1 MKIKTYIEKIT
12 KTVKKQS
19 TISKTI
25 NLIKKMVE
33 HKTPRIHA
41 LSADRNEYDRSKTLL
56 DNSLKEVLDDKK
68 VSKALKEN
76 SIEKF
81 SGKKRVYVPSD
92 HCDIRKKHSWKMEN
106 IGKVLNL
113 DKKVINGFSTLSS
126 VAIDENK
133 HDVTLMDI
141 TVFSNREERF
151 ITQKELEEFE
161 SGKIKD
167 KAREAEIKTLVDK
180 DEHINMNLS
189 LMRQTESVSNTLKV
203 GNPDISV
210 CHIHDRFADMNEYF
224 EHIDQKL
231 KDEFVIRATAKRVSN
246 QTKLNEKGKRVNLKL
261 IDSAFANQESQVIE
275 KLRLKGKLYQQA
287 QSLIEWDRV
296 QINGNWYTT
305 VRITL
310 KTREGN
316 NIFKKPMLL
325 ISNIKV
331 DSYLEAKEIY
341 HIYLLRS
348 KIEAVFKFLKD
359 VLGWEEFQVRDW
371 ESIKNIIAL
380 CFFVGNYFYEIEST
394 LIEHPTIEII
404 CQLGDGKG
412 TVSRFYF
419 LKGLEKLLIAQSV
432 FQFKEDRGISDDEW
446 REITDFAGIGE

>member
-1 MKIKTYIEKIT
+1 
-12 KTVKKQS
+12 
-19 TISKTI
+19 
-25 NLIKKMVE
+25 MVE
-33 HKTPRIHA
+33 KKTPRIHA
-41 LSADRNEYDRSKTLL
+41 ISADRNEFERNKTLL

-68 VSKALKEN
+68 VSEALREN

-106 IGKVLNL
+106 IGKVLDLN
-113 DKKVINGFSTLSS
+113 KKVINGFSTLAS

-133 HDVTLMDI
+133 HNVTLLDV
-141 TVFSNREERF
+141 TVFSNREKRF
-151 ITQKELEEFE
+151 IKQDELARFE
-161 SGKIKD
+161 KGKIED
-167 KAREAEIKTLVDK
+167 KVREAEIKALVDE
-180 DEHINMNLS
+180 DRHINMTLS
-189 LMRQTESVSNTLKV
+189 LMRQTQSVSKTLKLS
-203 GNPDISV
+203 NPCISV
-210 CHIHDRFADMNEYF
+210 CHIHDRFADIDEYF
-224 EHIDQKL
+224 AHIDQKL
-231 KDEFVIRATAKRVSN
+231 KDEFVIRGTAKRVSN
-246 QTKLNEKGKRVNLKL
+246 QTKLNEKGEEVKVKL
-261 IDSAFANQESQVIE
+261 IDSEFANKNSQVIE
-275 KLRLKGKLYQQA
+275 TLRLKGKVYQQA
-287 QSLIEWDRV
+287 ESIIEWDRV
-296 QINGNWYTT
+296 EIENNWYTT

-310 KTREGN
+310 KTREGK

-331 DSYLEAKEIY
+331 NSYIEAKEIY

-419 LKGLEKLLIAQSV
+419 LKGLEKLLIAESV
-432 FQFKEDRGISDDEW
+432 FRFKEDRGISDDEW
-446 REITDFAGIGE
+446 REITDFAGVDE

>member
-1 MKIKTYIEKIT
+1 
-12 KTVKKQS
+12 
-19 TISKTI
+19 
-25 NLIKKMVE
+25 MVE
-33 HKTPRIHA
+33 HKTSRIHA
-41 LSADRNEYDRSKTLL
+41 ISGDRNEFERSKTLL
-56 DNSLKEVLDDKK
+56 DNSLKEVLDDNK
-68 VSKALKEN
+68 VSEALKEN

-106 IGKVLNL
+106 IGKVLDL
-113 DKKVINGFSTLSS
+113 DKKVINGFSTLAS

-133 HDVTLMDI
+133 HDVTLMDV
-141 TVFSNREERF
+141 TVFSNREDRF
-151 ITQKELEEFE
+151 IKQDELKLFE
-161 SGKIKD
+161 KGKIED
-167 KAREAEIKTLVDK
+167 KARVSEIKALVDEDK
-180 DEHINMNLS
+180 HINMRLS
-189 LMRQTESVSNTLKV
+189 LMRQTQSVSKTLKLSS
-203 GNPDISV
+203 PYISV

-224 EHIDQKL
+224 EHIDQEL
-231 KDEFVIRATAKRVSN
+231 KDEFVIRGTGKRVSN
-246 QTKLNEKGKRVNLKL
+246 QTKVNEKGNTVKVKL
-261 IDSAFANQESQVIE
+261 IDSEFKNQESQVIE
-275 KLRLKGKLYQQA
+275 KLRLKGKVYQQA
-287 QSLIEWDRV
+287 QSIIEWDRV
-296 QINGNWYTT
+296 KIEENWYTT

-310 KTREGN
+310 KTREGK

-331 DSYLEAKEIY
+331 DSYIEAKEIY

-446 REITDFAGIGE
+446 KEITDFAGVGE

>member
-1 MKIKTYIEKIT
+1 
-12 KTVKKQS
+12 
-19 TISKTI
+19 
-25 NLIKKMVE
+25 MVE
-33 HKTPRIHA
+33 KKTPRIHA
-41 LSADRNEYDRSKTLL
+41 ISADRNEFERNKTLL

-68 VSKALKEN
+68 VSEALREN

-106 IGKVLNL
+106 IGKVLDLN
-113 DKKVINGFSTLSS
+113 KKVINGFSTLAS

-133 HDVTLMDI
+133 HNVTLLDV
-141 TVFSNREERF
+141 TVFSNREKRF
-151 ITQKELEEFE
+151 IKQDELARFE
-161 SGKIKD
+161 KGKIED
-167 KAREAEIKTLVDK
+167 KVREAEIKALVDE
-180 DEHINMNLS
+180 DRHINMTLS
-189 LMRQTESVSNTLKV
+189 LMRQTQSVSKTLKLS
-203 GNPDISV
+203 NPCISV
-210 CHIHDRFADMNEYF
+210 CHIHDRFADIDEYF
-224 EHIDQKL
+224 THIDQKL
-231 KDEFVIRATAKRVSN
+231 KDEFVIRGTAKRVSN
-246 QTKLNEKGKRVNLKL
+246 QTKLNEKGEEVKVKL
-261 IDSAFANQESQVIE
+261 IDSEFANKNSQVIE
-275 KLRLKGKLYQQA
+275 TLRLKGKVYQQA
-287 QSLIEWDRV
+287 ESIIEWDRV
-296 QINGNWYTT
+296 EIENNWYTT

-310 KTREGN
+310 KTREGK

-331 DSYLEAKEIY
+331 NSYIEAKEIY

-419 LKGLEKLLIAQSV
+419 LKGLEKLLIAESV
-432 FQFKEDRGISDDEW
+432 FRFKEDRGISDDEW
-446 REITDFAGIGE
+446 KEITDFAGVEE

>member
-1 MKIKTYIEKIT
+1 
-12 KTVKKQS
+12 
-19 TISKTI
+19 
-25 NLIKKMVE
+25 MVE

-41 LSADRNEYDRSKTLL
+41 LSSDRNEYDRSKTLL

-68 VSKALKEN
+68 VSEALKQN

-81 SGKKRVYVPSD
+81 RGKKRVYALSD
-92 HCDIRKKHSWKMEN
+92 HCDIRKRHSWKMEN
-106 IGKVLNL
+106 IGKVLDLN
-113 DKKVINGFSTLSS
+113 KKVINGFTTLAS

-133 HDVTLMDI
+133 HDLTLMDV
-141 TVFSNREERF
+141 TVFSNREDRF
-151 ITQKELEEFE
+151 IKQDELELYKK
-161 SGKIKD
+161 GKIKD
-167 KAREAEIKTLVDK
+167 EARVSEIKRLVDA
-180 DEHINMNLS
+180 DEHINMTLS
-189 LMRQTESVSNTLKV
+189 LMRQTKSVSETLKLS
-203 GNPDISV
+203 NPAIVV
-210 CHIHDRFADMNEYF
+210 CHIHDRFADMSDCF
-224 EHIDQKL
+224 EHIDQTL
-231 KDEFVIRATAKRVSN
+231 KDEFVIRGTAKRVSN
-246 QTKLNEKGKRVNLKL
+246 QTKVDEKGKTVNVKL
-261 IDSAFANQESQVIE
+261 IDSEFQNRDSQVIE

-287 QSLIEWDRV
+287 ESIIEWDSV
-296 QINGNWYTT
+296 EIEGHSYTT

-310 KTREGN
+310 KTREGK

-331 DSYLEAKEIY
+331 NSYIEAKEIY

-412 TVSRFYF
+412 KVSRFYF

-446 REITDFAGIGE
+446 REITDFAGVGE

>member
-1 MKIKTYIEKIT
+1 
-12 KTVKKQS
+12 
-19 TISKTI
+19 
-25 NLIKKMVE
+25 MVE

-41 LSADRNEYDRSKTLL
+41 ISADRNEYDRSKTLL
-56 DNSLKEVLDDKK
+56 NNSLKEVLDDKK
-68 VSKALKEN
+68 VSEALKEN

-92 HCDIRKKHSWKMEN
+92 HCDIRKKHAWKMEN
-106 IGKVLNL
+106 IGKVLDLN
-113 DKKVINGFSTLSS
+113 KKIINGFSTLAS

-133 HDVTLMDI
+133 QDLTLLDI
-141 TVFSNREERF
+141 TVFSNREDRF
-151 ITQKELEEFE
+151 IKQDKLTEFE
-161 SGKIKD
+161 NGKIED
-167 KAREAEIKTLVDK
+167 KVEKAKIKKFVDE
-180 DEHINMNLS
+180 DNHINMTLS
-189 LMRQTESVSNTLKV
+189 LIRQTESVSKTLKLS
-203 GNPDISV
+203 NPTISI
-210 CHIHDRFADMNEYF
+210 CHIHDRFADMSEYF
-224 EHIDQKL
+224 EHIDQTL
-231 KDEFVIRATAKRVSN
+231 KDEFVIRGTAKRVSN
-246 QTKLNEKGKRVNLKL
+246 QTKINEKGKTVKVKL
-261 IDSAFANQESQVIE
+261 IDSEFENRDKQVIE
-275 KLRLKGKLYQQA
+275 KLRLKGKVYQQA
-287 QSLIEWDRV
+287 QSIIEWDRV
-296 QINGNWYTT
+296 EINENWYTT

-310 KTREGN
+310 KTREGE

-331 DSYLEAKEIY
+331 TSYLEAKEIY

-380 CFFVGNYFYEIEST
+380 CFFVGNYFYEIESA

-412 TVSRFYF
+412 KVSRFYF

-446 REITDFAGIGE
+446 SEITDFAGIGE

>member
-1 MKIKTYIEKIT
+1 
-12 KTVKKQS
+12 
-19 TISKTI
+19 
-25 NLIKKMVE
+25 MVE
-33 HKTPRIHA
+33 YKTPRIHA
-41 LSADRNEYDRSKTLL
+41 LSKDRNEYDRSKTLL
-56 DNSLKEVLDDKK
+56 DNTLKEVLDDKK
-68 VSKALKEN
+68 VSEALKEN

-106 IGKVLNL
+106 IGKVLDLN
-113 DKKVINGFSTLSS
+113 KKVINGFSTLAS

-133 HDVTLMDI
+133 HDVTLLDV
-141 TVFSNREERF
+141 TVFSNAEERF
-151 ITQKELEEFE
+151 IKQEELELFQK
-161 SGKIKD
+161 GKIKD
-167 KAREAEIKTLVDK
+167 KAREIEIKALVDE
-180 DEHINMNLS
+180 DRHINMTLS
-189 LMRQTESVSNTLKV
+189 LMRQTEDVSKTLKLS
-203 GNPDISV
+203 NPDISI

-224 EHIDQKL
+224 KHIDQIL
-231 KDEFVIRATAKRVSN
+231 KDEFVIRGTAKRASSETRV
-246 QTKLNEKGKRVNLKL
+246 NEKGNKVKIKL
-261 IDSAFANQESQVIE
+261 IDSVLKNQESQVIE
-275 KLRLKGKLYQQA
+275 KLRLKGKVYQQA
-287 QSLIEWDRV
+287 ESIIEWDRV
-296 QINGNWYTT
+296 EIEENWYTT
-305 VRITL
+305 VKITL
-310 KTREGN
+310 KTREGK

-325 ISNIKV
+325 ISNIEV
-331 DSYLEAKEIY
+331 NSYIQAKEIY

-412 TVSRFYF
+412 KVSRFYF

-432 FQFKEDRGISDDEW
+432 FQFKEDRGISDKEW
-446 REITDFAGIGE
+446 REITDFAGVGE

>member
-1 MKIKTYIEKIT
+1 
-12 KTVKKQS
+12 
-19 TISKTI
+19 
-25 NLIKKMVE
+25 MVE
-33 HKTPRIHA
+33 HKTPRVHA
-41 LSADRNEYDRSKTLL
+41 LSSDRNEYDRSKTLL

-68 VSKALKEN
+68 VSEALKQN

-81 SGKKRVYVPSD
+81 RGKKRVYVPSD
-92 HCDIRKKHSWKMEN
+92 HCDIRKRHSWKMEN
-106 IGKVLNL
+106 IGKVLDL
-113 DKKVINGFSTLSS
+113 DKKVINGFTTLAS

-133 HDVTLMDI
+133 HDLTLMDV
-141 TVFSNREERF
+141 TVFSNREDRF
-151 ITQKELEEFE
+151 IKQDELELYKKK
-161 SGKIKD
+161 KIED
-167 KAREAEIKTLVDK
+167 DARVSEIKRLIDA
-180 DEHINMNLS
+180 DEHINMTLS
-189 LMRQTESVSNTLKV
+189 LMRQTKSVSETLKLS
-203 GNPDISV
+203 NPAIVV
-210 CHIHDRFADMNEYF
+210 CHIHDRFADMSEYF
-224 EHIDQKL
+224 EHIDQTL
-231 KDEFVIRATAKRVSN
+231 KDEFVIRGTVKRVSN
-246 QTKLNEKGKRVNLKL
+246 QTKVDEKGKTVNVKL
-261 IDSAFANQESQVIE
+261 IDSEFQNRDSQVIE

-287 QSLIEWDRV
+287 ESIIEWDSV
-296 QINGNWYTT
+296 EIEGHSYTT

-310 KTREGN
+310 KTREGK

-331 DSYLEAKEIY
+331 NSYIEAKEIY

-412 TVSRFYF
+412 KVSRFYF

-446 REITDFAGIGE
+446 REITDFAGVGE

>member
-1 MKIKTYIEKIT
+1 
-12 KTVKKQS
+12 
-19 TISKTI
+19 
-25 NLIKKMVE
+25 MVAY
-33 HKTPRIHA
+33 KTPRIHA
-41 LSADRNEYDRSKTLL
+41 VSANRNEYDRYKTLL

-68 VSKALKEN
+68 VSEALKEN

-106 IGKVLNL
+106 IGKVLDL
-113 DKKVINGFSTLSS
+113 DKKVINGFTTLAS

-133 HDVTLMDI
+133 HDLTLMEI
-141 TVFSNREERF
+141 TVFSNREDRF
-151 ITQKELEEFE
+151 IKQDELELFE
-161 SGKIKD
+161 NDKIKD
-167 KAREAEIKTLVDK
+167 RVREAEIKALVNEDK
-180 DEHINMNLS
+180 HINMTLS
-189 LMRQTESVSNTLKV
+189 LMRQTGSVSKTLKLS
-203 GNPDISV
+203 NPDISI
-210 CHIHDRFADMNEYF
+210 CHIHDRFADMSEYF
-224 EHIDQKL
+224 EYIDQTL
-231 KDEFVIRATAKRVSN
+231 QDEFVIRGTAKRVSN
-246 QTKLNEKGKRVNLKL
+246 QTKVNEKGNKIKVKL
-261 IDSAFANQESQVIE
+261 IDSEFENTKCQVIE
-275 KLRLKGKLYQQA
+275 KLRLKGKVYQQA
-287 QSLIEWDRV
+287 ESTLEWDRIE
-296 QINGNWYTT
+296 INESWYTA
-305 VRITL
+305 VRVTL
-310 KTREGN
+310 KTREGK

-331 DSYLEAKEIY
+331 NSYIEAKEIY

-412 TVSRFYF
+412 KVTRFYF

-432 FQFKEDRGISDDEW
+432 FQFKDDRGIADDEW
-446 REITDFAGIGE
+446 REITDFARVGE

>member
-1 MKIKTYIEKIT
+1 
-12 KTVKKQS
+12 
-19 TISKTI
+19 
-25 NLIKKMVE
+25 MVE
-33 HKTPRIHA
+33 YKTPRIHA
-41 LSADRNEYDRSKTLL
+41 ISANRNEYDRYKTLL

-76 SIEKF
+76 SIGKF

-106 IGKVLNL
+106 IGKVLDL
-113 DKKVINGFSTLSS
+113 DKKVINGFTTLAS

-133 HDVTLMDI
+133 HDLTLMDV
-141 TVFSNREERF
+141 TVFSNREDRF
-151 ITQKELEEFE
+151 IKQDELKAFE
-161 SGKIKD
+161 NEKIKD
-167 KAREAEIKTLVDK
+167 KAREIEIKSLVEK
-180 DEHINMNLS
+180 DEHINMTLS
-189 LMRQTESVSNTLKV
+189 LMRQTESVSKTLKLS
-203 GNPDISV
+203 NPDITI
-210 CHIHDRFADMNEYF
+210 CHIHDRFADMSEYF
-224 EHIDQKL
+224 EHIEKKL
-231 KDEFVIRATAKRVSN
+231 KDEFVIRGTAKRISN
-246 QTKLNEKGKRVNLKL
+246 QTKVNEKGKEVKIKL
-261 IDSAFANQESQVIE
+261 IDSEFVNRESQVIE

-287 QSLIEWDRV
+287 ESILEWDKV
-296 QINGNWYTT
+296 EIEGKSYTT
-305 VRITL
+305 IRITL

-380 CFFVGNYFYEIEST
+380 TFFVGNYFYEIEST

-412 TVSRFYF
+412 KISRFYF

-432 FQFKEDRGISDDEW
+432 FQFKEDKGISDDEW
-446 REITDFAGIGE
+446 KEITDFAGVGD